1 MGPTAFRI
9 VGAFAVLMG
18 FFALTLKTAIGDSI
32 GTPWVMLGLIPVQ
45 DAADYYGEA
54 VDLLTRGAIETLRG
68 RTNFKL
74 RAFCDRPNIER
85 KLTSNAGR
93 RRVRA
98 GNAFDKGPE
107 PTQDG

>member
-68 RTNFKL
+68 RTIHSAILATLLGATGFSL
-74 RAFCDRPNIER
+74 HAVALIQTCA
-85 KLTSNAGR
+85 AGFSTAL
-93 RRVRA
+93 A
-98 GNAFDKGPE
+98 GISI
-107 PTQDG
+107 